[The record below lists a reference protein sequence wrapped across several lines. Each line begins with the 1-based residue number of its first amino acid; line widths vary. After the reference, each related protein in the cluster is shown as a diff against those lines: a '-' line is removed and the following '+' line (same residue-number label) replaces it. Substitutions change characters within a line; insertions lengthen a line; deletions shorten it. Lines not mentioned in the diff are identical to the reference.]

1 MKEAERVGRKSGK
14 KEGRRRE
21 EKEER
26 KGQKESALFFF
37 IQKSNLQKFAKRA
50 DHMLSALHHST
61 NPSGGWE
68 ETGK

>member
-1 MKEAERVGRKSGK
+1 MGGR
-14 KEGRRRE
+14 EGRR
-21 EKEER
+21 K
-26 KGQKESALFFF
+26 KGTKGKCAFFF
-37 IQKSNLQKFAKRA
+37 IQKSTLQKFAKRA